1 MRAALRRKI
10 EERRTTSSAFG
21 SSRLRFDPLIEQI
34 VREVLAEEA
43 LKRTNGPERVRL

>member
-21 SSRLRFDPLIEQI
+21 SPRLRFDPLIEQI
-34 VREVLAEEA
+34 VFLAEEA
-43 LKRTNGPERVRL
+43 LKLANGPERVRL